1 MGVKVKGEASE
12 HLVIQATEGEASIED
27 VVKMESPPKE
37 ETKETKKES
46 PAAEEKEEGIHDVSV
61 DELEVEDSIME
72 QLQNGETKEL
82 EKEEN
87 LVNGDIEHNGDVEEK
102 MEDVKDMATEEKV
115 AVVETGEKE
124 S

>member
-1 MGVKVKGEASE
+1 
-12 HLVIQATEGEASIED
+12 
-27 VVKMESPPKE
+27 MESPPKE

-46 PAAEEKEEGIHDVSV
+46 PAAEEKEEEGIHDVSV

-87 LVNGDIEHNGDVEEK
+87 LVNGDIEQNGDVEEK
-102 MEDVKDMATEEKV
+102 MEDVKDIETEEKV
-115 AVVETGEKE
+115 AVVETDEKE